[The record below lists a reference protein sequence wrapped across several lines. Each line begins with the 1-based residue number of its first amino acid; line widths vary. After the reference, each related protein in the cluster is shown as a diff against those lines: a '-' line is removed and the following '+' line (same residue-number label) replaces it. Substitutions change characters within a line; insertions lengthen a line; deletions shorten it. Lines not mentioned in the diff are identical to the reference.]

1 MSESEARAWT
11 SAPPTALG
19 PIRRIALASGE
30 FGYFEQGDPSAPLI
44 VLQHGFPDYPK
55 TFCPLIARLSA
66 RGYRCVAPFLRGYAP
81 STTQGPFD
89 QARLGDDLAELVKAL
104 SPHAPAVLV
113 GHDWGAVATYAAV
126 RRWPSLFRRAV
137 TLAVPH
143 VAALERNL
151 RFHRSQ
157 QWRSVYMAFF
167 MLPFVPER
175 VVAMRDCALIDAL
188 WRGWSP
194 GYQADPEYMSELKQC
209 LRASMPGPLAHY
221 RALRPFPPLPL
232 IEVPLLHLHG
242 SKDGCIAFDAGAGQ
256 ERYFEAEF
264 ISEELEGVGHF
275 LHLEAPDRVAGRL
288 LDFLGA

>member
-1 MSESEARAWT
+1 MSDSEARAWT
-11 SAPPTALG
+11 WALPSALG
-19 PIRRIALASGE
+19 SIRKIALSSGE
-30 FGYFEQGDPSAPLI
+30 FAYFEQGDPSAPLI

-55 TFCPLIARLSA
+55 TFRPLMARLSA
-66 RGYRCVAPFLRGYAP
+66 KGYRCVAPFLRGYAP

-126 RRWPSLFRRAV
+126 RSWPRLFRRAV

-143 VAALERNL
+143 VAALERNV
-151 RFHRSQ
+151 RFNLPQ
-157 QWRSVYMAFF
+157 QWRSAYMAFF

-175 VVAMRDCALIDAL
+175 VVAMRDYALIDTL

-194 GYQADPEYMSELKQC
+194 GYEADPEYMAELKQC

-221 RALRPFPPLPL
+221 RALRAFPPRPL

-242 SKDGCIAFDAGAGQ
+242 SNDGCIAFELGAGQ
-256 ERYFEAEF
+256 ERYFAAEF
-264 ISEELEGVGHF
+264 SSEKLEGLGHF
-275 LHLEAPDRVAGRL
+275 LHLEAPDRIAGRI